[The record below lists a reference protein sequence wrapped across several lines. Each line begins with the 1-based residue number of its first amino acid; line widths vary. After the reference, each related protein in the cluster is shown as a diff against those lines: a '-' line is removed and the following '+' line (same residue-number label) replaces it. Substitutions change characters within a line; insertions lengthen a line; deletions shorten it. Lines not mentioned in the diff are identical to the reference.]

1 MVRTMQK
8 DSTTNFGF
16 EEIPAAEKQGRVGSA
31 GGRRRRGRPSVT
43 SSLAE
48 INVVPLVDVMLV
60 LLIVFMV
67 AAPLM
72 QRGMDVSL
80 PVSTRADPVSAD
92 RLVVTVPMSFRT
104 DQIVQVDGEPV
115 LRHGKAVSASFD
127 QTIDRIYGKFADEV
141 RKAFRRYVRSMPLAA
156 ITDRR

>member
-1 MVRTMQK
+1 MPKVQEQ
-8 DSTTNFGF
+8 G
-16 EEIPAAEKQGRVGSA
+16 AAGASGGRGRR
-31 GGRRRRGRPSVT
+31 GRRRVV

-80 PVSTRADPVSAD
+80 PVSRRGDPVSED
-92 RLVVTVPMSFRT
+92 RLVVTVPLSFRM
-104 DQIVQVDGEPV
+104 DQIVQVDGEPIRVEV
-115 LRHGKAVSASFD
+115 LDERMRQELLGRTDQNVFLRGDRETTYQEIVTVMDALKEAGIVNVLLVTDFSA
-127 QTIDRIYGKFADEV
+127 E
-141 RKAFRRYVRSMPLAA
+141 L
-156 ITDRR
+156 

>member
-1 MVRTMQK
+1 MPNIHEQ
-8 DSTTNFGF
+8 G
-16 EEIPAAEKQGRVGSA
+16 AAGSA
-31 GGRRRRGRPSVT
+31 GGRRRRGRRSAT

-80 PVSTRADPVSAD
+80 PVARRGAPVSED
-92 RLVVTVPMSFRT
+92 RLVVTVPMAFRT

-115 LRHGKAVSASFD
+115 RVEALDERMRQELVGRSDQNVFLRG
-127 QTIDRIYGKFADEV
+127 DRETTYQEIVTVMDALKDAGIVNVLLVTDFAAE
-141 RKAFRRYVRSMPLAA
+141 L
-156 ITDRR
+156 